1 MFEKDFQNSEK
12 LKKSF
17 SYPAVDAGERNLK
30 TQVISRFIRS
40 G

>member
-17 SYPAVDAGERNLK
+17 IHPVAEAGERNP
-30 TQVISRFIRS
+30 